1 MITDVGN
8 VQCSKQM
15 FKANVQSKCSK
26 QMFKA
31 NVQSKCSKQMFNV

>member
-15 FKANVQSKCSK
+15 FKANVQCP
-26 QMFKA
+26 MFKA
-31 NVQSKCSKQMFNV
+31 NVQSKCSMSNV